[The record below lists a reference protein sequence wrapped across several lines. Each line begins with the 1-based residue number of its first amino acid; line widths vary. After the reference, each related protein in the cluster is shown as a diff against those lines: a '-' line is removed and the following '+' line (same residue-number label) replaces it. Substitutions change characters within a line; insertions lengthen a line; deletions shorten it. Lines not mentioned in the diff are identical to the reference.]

1 MKYIF
6 RKNNININWFVLY
19 LGKNSLAIIYKM
31 SRLVKYLTI
40 PLGKSSKLRLR
51 KFLKRLNGLADNT
64 SETKLNNFIGGRYT
78 NKPFVELYNSSVDK
92 YNDNINAARN
102 IKQKENNKKNNEK
115 AKQKRKEKKYIKEFP
130 LYEIELPDDF
140 KYLIKFPKNLATWII
155 EYDFS
160 EEIE

>member
-1 MKYIF
+1 
-6 RKNNININWFVLY
+6 
-19 LGKNSLAIIYKM
+19 M

-92 YNDNINAARN
+92 YNDKINAARN

-130 LYEIELPDDF
+130 LHEIELPDDF
-140 KYLIKFPKNLATWII
+140 KYLIKNKFYITSHTFSYNLPEDVDFPT
-155 EYDFS
+155 FS
-160 EEIE
+160 